1 MRQVNRVVFSLLL
14 QILTGCVSSVSEFGL
29 TEENTTC
36 HELVEVCFNVSQI
49 NSLKS
54 AIAPVEDAIYDMNLY
69 AYSGGKLAAAEYYC
83 RDINPSLKLLCGT
96 SYNLYAIANV
106 GQYEPPIDESQFRA
120 ECQFGISRVHD
131 IRELLPM
138 AWMHEDLIVR
148 NPYERINIGFE
159 RLVGKVVF
167 SVDKSALKGLE
178 INYIRMR
185 QSPRTVWPFKYENGS
200 RAVDKSEVFDCDY
213 ATSVDLD
220 IINSGGQVYFYV
232 LENCQG
238 CLLEGNTDP
247 WAKVPEN
254 IQKEAELCTYLEI
267 GATFKK
273 GFFYSGNVKY
283 RLYLGQD
290 SVADFNIMRNTV
302 LNASLYLTDDG
313 LGQISWRVESDVK
326 VNDGYAGGWISNGRH
341 SVDDLYVG
349 ERFIYSV
356 LLADEMIDHLDGNCS
371 NAHLCSLDDSG
382 DEFRFIE
389 FGELKKS
396 VSVEDSHVFEAQCL
410 CHQPGSGVIALVDD
424 NGELLTLLEPFN
436 IQKPLLRA
444 TETIPDEDDDKIE
457 ADVQQLMVPIN
468 SEGPYFYLYLV
479 DKEGYNLNT
488 SSGCGFETSLFDFAV
503 ETGVTDEFLNKTL
516 DFKVLTAEG
525 YDDGRVATFY
535 ARCVNDGSDKKVNES
550 LIKYVTK
557 IGECDFNIRETNYD
571 LKGSYA
577 FSLDYL
583 PIILSLV
590 DNGWAGY
597 ADCQL
602 SVVVDN
608 PSLLPMNVSCWQLNR
623 AGSSYNGVTRNEILE
638 LYGQEFAS
646 ECYNYVCEDFSPGGM
661 PFYCSGTTFYADA
674 EGAYP
679 MPELSTSVIYHALL
693 YDYWGQTALLHQID
707 AVFDGGEPIYKLKV
721 ENNLSNASLEYR
733 YLYGS
738 DGWNDRGIWLYTSGH
753 LLSKPNVDLDQVE
766 GLSPVGLNT
775 LSEISGSHITVAYDS
790 ATQNLCALVNSAYL
804 SGVQLN
810 AEIVINASGYVQT
823 TPNGTWGK
831 KVDNYCTA
839 KVSKL
844 VEGSALS
851 TTFTP
856 VDGNAIK
863 EAMNAIYSQTFSDS
877 YNLIGS
883 SDSYQHS
890 AHPTSLD
897 VSLRFSLGD
906 DGRFALIPI
915 ESVLPKNVTFHH
927 AQENV
932 SYSVPINTVNKV
944 NVLSIVDNL
953 RN

>member
-1 MRQVNRVVFSLLL
+1 MNRVVFSLLL

-54 AIAPVEDAIYDMNLY
+54 AIAPVEDAVYDMNLY

-83 RDINPSLKLLCGT
+83 RDMNPSLKLLCGT

-267 GATFKK
+267 GATFKN

-302 LNASLYLTDDG
+302 LNASLYLTDDA

-396 VSVEDSHVFEAQCL
+396 VAIEDSHVFEARCL

-436 IQKPLLRA
+436 IQKPLLLA
-444 TETIPDEDDDKIE
+444 TESIPMSDDEKIQ
-457 ADVQQLMVPIN
+457 ADVHQIVLPIN
-468 SEGPYFYLYLV
+468 AEKTSFYLYLV

-488 SSGCGFETSLFDFAV
+488 SKGCGFELSLFDLGV
-503 ETGVTDEFLNKTL
+503 DTGVSDKYLDKAL
-516 DFKVLTAEG
+516 DFKVIMAE
-525 YDDGRVATFY
+525 DFADGRAATFY
-535 ARCVNDGSDKKVNES
+535 ASCVNDGKDKNVNES
-550 LIKYVTK
+550 LIKYVTQV
-557 IGECDFNIRETNYD
+557 GECEFNVLETNYD
-571 LKGSYA
+571 IKRWLE

-583 PIILSLV
+583 PITLTLV

-597 ADCQL
+597 SDCQL
-602 SVVVDN
+602 SMIVDN
-608 PSLLPMNVSCWQLNR
+608 PSLLPMNVSCWQLNQ
-623 AGSSYNGVTRNEILE
+623 AGGNYNAIDRNEIVD
-638 LYGQEFAS
+638 LYGTEFS
-646 ECYNYVCEDFSPGGM
+646 RKPYDYVCKELSPGNKT
-661 PFYCSGTTFYADA
+661 FYCSGTTFPVNSS
-674 EGAYP
+674 GAFP
-679 MPELSTSVIYHALL
+679 MPELSTSVIFHALL
-693 YDYWGQTALLHQID
+693 YDYLGQFALMHQID
-707 AVFDGGEPIYKLKV
+707 AVFQGGAPIYRLSAV
-721 ENNLSNASLEYR
+721 NNISEGSSEYNHI
-733 YLYGS
+733 YGS

-823 TPNGTWGK
+823 TPKGTWGK

-839 KVSKL
+839 SVTKL
-844 VEGSALS
+844 VKDVVLS
-851 TTFTP
+851 TTFT
-856 VDGNAIK
+856 DIDSDAIK
-863 EAMNAIYSQTFSDS
+863 EAMNAIYVQTFQDS
-877 YNLIGS
+877 YNLIGA

-915 ESVLPKNVTFHH
+915 ESVLPENVTFHH

-953 RN
+953 IN